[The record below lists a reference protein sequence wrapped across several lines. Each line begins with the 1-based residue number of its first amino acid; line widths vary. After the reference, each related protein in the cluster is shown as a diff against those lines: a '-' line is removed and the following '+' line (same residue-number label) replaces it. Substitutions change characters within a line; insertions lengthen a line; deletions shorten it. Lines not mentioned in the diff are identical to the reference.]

1 MKLLESA
8 KDLKT
13 FILIYF
19 LIGNK
24 SWTYKTNITKDCK
37 KTISV
42 VNACVCGVFSN
53 ITQYSGQN
61 GKLNVFDFILLHT
74 IILFTKTLGP

>member
-1 MKLLESA
+1 MFMDTLY
-8 KDLKT
+8 
-13 FILIYF
+13 IQVI
-19 LIGNK
+19 
-24 SWTYKTNITKDCK
+24 KDCK

>member
-1 MKLLESA
+1 MYVS
-8 KDLKT
+8 DT
-13 FILIYF
+13 VNVHCIVV
-19 LIGNK
+19 
-24 SWTYKTNITKDCK
+24 KDCK